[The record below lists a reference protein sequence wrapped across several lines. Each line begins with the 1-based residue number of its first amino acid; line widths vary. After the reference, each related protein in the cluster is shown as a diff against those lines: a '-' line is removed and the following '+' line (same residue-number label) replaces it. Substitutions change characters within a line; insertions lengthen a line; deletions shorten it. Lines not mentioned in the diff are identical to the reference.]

1 MKKVLLNMIADHMF
15 NEETKDKII
24 KKLNDNVDIP
34 IIGEGTEEKILE
46 ALYETIEAAMKE
58 VLFKDDAEEPAE
70 EPVAEEP
77 VAEEPAE

>member
-1 MKKVLLNMIADHMF
+1 MIADHMF

-58 VLFKDDAEEPAE
+58 VLFKDDADDEPVEEPVEEPIAGEPAE
-70 EPVAEEP
+70 
-77 VAEEPAE
+77 

>member
-1 MKKVLLNMIADHMF
+1 MNKVLLKMIADHMF

-24 KKLNDNVDIP
+24 TKLNENVDIP

-58 VLFKDDAEEPAE
+58 VLFKDEEAAE
-70 EPVAEEP
+70 
-77 VAEEPAE
+77 